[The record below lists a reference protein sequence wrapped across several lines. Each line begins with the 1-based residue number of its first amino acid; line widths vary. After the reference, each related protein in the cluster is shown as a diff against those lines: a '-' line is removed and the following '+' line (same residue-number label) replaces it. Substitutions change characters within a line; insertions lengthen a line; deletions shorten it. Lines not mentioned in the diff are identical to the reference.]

1 MKKSYFIWIIT
12 LLAIIFACKEIGNRN
27 KNSTTDAYT
36 KLIIDSVIEED
47 STKLFDSVMIKYSS
61 KLLWFPNFENKKLLK
76 EIYSGKNITDF
87 SKDGL
92 QKFLTDE
99 KTNLYEQLRKSNENS
114 DIKSKQQWEYT
125 CQMNL
130 KMNKN
135 DYLYIQYYNNHFKG
149 IDKDQYSYQ
158 EKVFDLIKD
167 RKVQLSDIIA
177 ISKEDLSQLLKIN
190 LEKTTMMQ
198 QMKKYDQKGYAALS
212 TIPIPVTENF
222 YFDDNNLYFHY
233 NMNEITKNY
242 DIGDIVIPIS
252 WEDLNGNTKTDFK
265 ERMKIN

>member
-1 MKKSYFIWIIT
+1 MKKPHFIWIIT
-12 LLAIIFACKEIGNRN
+12 LLVIIFACKEIGTKN
-27 KNSTTDAYT
+27 KNSITDAYT

-47 STKLFDSVMIKYSS
+47 STKIFDSVMINYSS
-61 KLLWFPNFENKKLLK
+61 KLLLFPNFENKKLLK
-76 EIYSGKNITDF
+76 QIYSDKNITDF

-99 KTNLYEQLRKSNENS
+99 KTNLYDQLRKSKKNS

-125 CQMNL
+125 SQMNL

-135 DYLYIQYYNNHFKG
+135 DYLYIQYYDNQFEG
-149 IDKDQYSYQ
+149 GVKDRYRYQ
-158 EKVFDLIKD
+158 EKVFDLINGK
-167 RKVQLSDIIA
+167 KVQLSDIIS
-177 ISKEDLSQLLKIN
+177 ISKENLSQLLKTN

-198 QMKKYDQKGYAALS
+198 QMKNYDQKGYSALS
-212 TIPIPVTENF
+212 AAHIPATENF

-233 NMNEITKNY
+233 NINEITKNY
-242 DIGDIVIPIS
+242 DIGDIIIPIS
-252 WEDLNGNTKTDFK
+252 WEDLNGSIKTDFK